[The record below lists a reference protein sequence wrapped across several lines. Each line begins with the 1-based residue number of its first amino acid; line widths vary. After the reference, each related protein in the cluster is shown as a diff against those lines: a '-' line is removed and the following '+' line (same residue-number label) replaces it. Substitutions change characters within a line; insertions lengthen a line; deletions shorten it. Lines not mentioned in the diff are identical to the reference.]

1 MDCAACPV
9 SGKTCHDVRCH
20 DDMFRPEK
28 ECPELPDPDNGQVH
42 LTGRNFQVSDNV
54 NPDLDDHLD
63 LQDRAVY
70 TCDGGYRLVGVEKVT
85 V

>member
-1 MDCAACPV
+1 MM
-9 SGKTCHDVRCH
+9 SDVTMS

-54 NPDLDDHLD
+54 TFLTSMIILTFPPGSRRVHL
-63 LQDRAVY
+63 
-70 TCDGGYRLVGVEKVT
+70 
-85 V
+85 